1 VPLSPVPGETR
12 ESERA
17 PENEK
22 TFSASSLISSST
34 LTRLAVQNVG
44 GVSCCEIPLEGG
56 FTVFTGESGAGK
68 SSIVRA
74 IELAAGKRAQAALI
88 RAGEDE
94 AVVEA
99 VFSTNLRLPGLEE
112 PQQPAEGCFFA
123 KRALSRGG
131 RGRALLQGAQ
141 VPVALYSSSVGRLVH
156 IQSQFAQLAL
166 LDAGRQL
173 AMTDSCGGD
182 PLRESLEKLRE
193 VFGRARV
200 KERELREI
208 TERRADIERRYANA
222 AEIVPL
228 ARKMDLKEGLE
239 ASLEAETADL
249 SRRLSAASKA
259 AQGLDRLTGGL
270 SGQGL
275 LDDLSGVC
283 KALIECVPPEEEEN
297 CNRFFNEGLQ
307 NLHNLADAVRRQTAK
322 LSSPDALGRE
332 IEEVE
337 RRLGSLRKLR
347 RMAGAKSEG
356 ELADWCREAGEG
368 LAWLEESYDRLEAV
382 TREARGLRR
391 EASRLALDIRA
402 ERRRAA
408 EILEERVNVL
418 FKDLAMDGIGFAI
431 RFSELPKLRRDGADE
446 AEFELFTDKRSGR
459 VDKIASGGELSRLL
473 LALQLSLPDEWLPP
487 TLVFDEVEAGL
498 GGRAAVLSGLKLRE
512 LSRRCQVI
520 VVTHEASIAALGDCH
535 YVVRK
540 QDGESHVFRAEG
552 EERVREIARMLSG
565 DPNLPEAQEHARR
578 LLHQGRGALDPV
590 WV

>member
-1 VPLSPVPGETR
+1 VPQPLPAPEDARGNENFFN
-12 ESERA
+12 ENFPPERA
-17 PENEK
+17 SEK
-22 TFSASSLISSST
+22 NLPFSKSL

-44 GVSCCEIPLEGG
+44 GVSRCEIPLEGG

-112 PQQPAEGCFFA
+112 PQQPAEGCLFA

-141 VPVALYSSSVGRLVH
+141 VPVTLYSSSVGRLVH
-156 IQSQFAQLAL
+156 IQSQFAQLEL

-173 AMTDSCGGD
+173 AMTDSCGGEA
-182 PLRESLEKLRE
+182 LKESLEKLRE
-193 VFGRARV
+193 VFGRARA
-200 KERELREI
+200 KERELKEI
-208 TERRADIERRYANA
+208 AERRADIERRCANA
-222 AEIVPL
+222 AEVIPL
-228 ARKMDLKEGLE
+228 AKKAGLREGLE
-239 ASLEAETADL
+239 DSLEAETADL
-249 SRRLSAASKA
+249 SRRLASAARA
-259 AQGLDRLTGGL
+259 GQALDRLTGGL

-275 LDDLSGVC
+275 LDELAAAG
-283 KALIECVPPEEEEN
+283 KTLLECVPPEEKET
-297 CNRFFNEGLQ
+297 CSRFFEEGLR
-307 NLHNLADAVRRQTAK
+307 NLTDLSDAIRRQTGK
-322 LSSPDALGRE
+322 LSSPEALSRE
-332 IEEVE
+332 IEDAE
-337 RRLGSLRKLR
+337 RRLGLLRRLR
-347 RMAGAKSEG
+347 RMTGAKSER
-356 ELADWCREAGEG
+356 ELADWCKEAEEG
-368 LAWLEESYDRLEAV
+368 LAWLEESYERLESL
-382 TREARGLRR
+382 TREARELRR
-391 EASRLALDIRA
+391 EASRLALGIRA
-402 ERRRAA
+402 GRKQAA
-408 EILEERVNVL
+408 EYLEKSVNAL
-418 FKDLAMDGIGFAI
+418 FRDLAMDGIGFAI

-520 VVTHEASIAALGDCH
+520 LVTHEASIAALGDCH

-540 QDGESHVFRAEG
+540 QEGESRVFRAEG
-552 EERVREIARMLSG
+552 GERVRELARMLSG
-565 DPNLPEAQEHARR
+565 DPGLPEAQEHARR
-578 LLHQGRGALDPV
+578 LLESR
-590 WV
+590 

>member
-1 VPLSPVPGETR
+1 VPELTPVPEDA
-12 ESERA
+12 RA
-17 PENEK
+17 PERADGNGK
-22 TFSASSLISSST
+22 NFSSPPSA
-34 LTRLAVQNVG
+34 LTRLAVRNVG
-44 GVSCCEIPLEGG
+44 GLSRCEISLEGG

-123 KRALSRGG
+123 KRALARGG

-156 IQSQFAQLAL
+156 IQSQFAQLEL
-166 LDAGRQL
+166 LEPGRQL
-173 AMTDSCGGD
+173 AMTDSCGGGA
-182 PLRESLEKLRE
+182 LRESLEKLRE
-193 VFGRARV
+193 VFARARV
-200 KERELREI
+200 KERELKEI
-208 TERRADIERRYANA
+208 ADRRADIERRYANA
-222 AEIVPL
+222 AEVVPL
-228 ARKMDLKEGLE
+228 AKKAGLREGLE
-239 ASLEAETADL
+239 AALEAETTDL
-249 SRRLSAASKA
+249 SRRLAASERA
-259 AQGLDRLTGGL
+259 VQGLDRRTGGL

-275 LDDLSGVC
+275 LDELDGVC
-283 KALIECVPPEEEEN
+283 KTLLECAPPEEEES
-297 CNRFFNEGLQ
+297 RERLLREGLG
-307 NLHNLADAVRRQTAK
+307 NLRELADAARRQVSK
-322 LSSPDALGRE
+322 LSSPEALRRE
-332 IEEVE
+332 IESVE
-337 RRLGSLRKLR
+337 GRLGLLRKLR
-347 RMAGAKSEG
+347 RMAGVKSEE
-356 ELADWCREAGEG
+356 ELADWTRGAEEG
-368 LAWLEESYDRLEAV
+368 LAWLEQSYDRLETAA
-382 TREARGLRR
+382 REARELRR

-402 ERRRAA
+402 GRRRAA
-408 EILEERVNVL
+408 EILEKRVNVL

-498 GGRAAVLSGLKLRE
+498 GGRAAVLSGLKLQE

-520 VVTHEASIAALGDCH
+520 LVTHEASIAALGDCH

-540 QDGESHVFRAEG
+540 QDGESRVFRAEG

-578 LLHQGRGALDPV
+578 LLGAEY
-590 WV
+590 

>member
-1 VPLSPVPGETR
+1 VPQPLS
-12 ESERA
+12 A
-17 PENEK
+17 PED
-22 TFSASSLISSST
+22 SRGPASEIDRRPPKSL
-34 LTRLAVQNVG
+34 LTRLAVRNVG
-44 GVSCCEIPLEGG
+44 GVSFCEIPLEGG

-74 IELAAGKRAQAALI
+74 IELAAGKRAQAVLI

-99 VFSTNLRLPGLEE
+99 VFSTDLRLPGLEE
-112 PQQPAEGCFFA
+112 PNQPAEGCFFA

-131 RGRALLQGAQ
+131 RGRALLQGSP
-141 VPVALYSSSVGRLVH
+141 VPVGVYSSSVGRLVH
-156 IQSQFAQLAL
+156 IQSQFAQLEL

-173 AMTDSCGGD
+173 AMTDSCGGEAR
-182 PLRESLEKLRE
+182 REALEKLRE

-208 TERRADIERRYANA
+208 ADRRADVERRYADA
-222 AEIVPL
+222 AEVVPL
-228 ARKMDLKEGLE
+228 AKKADLREGLE
-239 ASLEAETADL
+239 DALEAEAADL
-249 SRRLSAASKA
+249 SRRLAVASRA
-259 AQGLDRLTGGL
+259 GQSLDRLTGGL
-270 SGQGL
+270 SERGL
-275 LDDLSGVC
+275 LDELAGVC
-283 KALIECVPPEEEEN
+283 KALLECVPPEQEEI
-297 CNRFFNEGLQ
+297 CARFFEEGVR
-307 NLHNLADAVRRQTAK
+307 NLTAFSDAVRRHAGK
-322 LSSPDALGRE
+322 FSSPEALGRE

-337 RRLGSLRKLR
+337 RRLGLLRRLR

-356 ELADWCREAGEG
+356 ELVAWCREAEEG
-368 LAWLEESYDRLEAV
+368 LAWLEESYGRLEAL
-382 TREARGLRR
+382 TREARELRR
-391 EASRLALDIRA
+391 EASKLALDIRA
-402 ERRRAA
+402 GRKRAA
-408 EILEERVNVL
+408 EDLEKRVNVL

-446 AEFELFTDKRSGR
+446 VEFELFTDKRSGR

-520 VVTHEASIAALGDCH
+520 LVTHEASIAALGDCH

-540 QDGESHVFRAEG
+540 QEGESHVFRAEG
-552 EERVREIARMLSG
+552 EERVRELARMLSG
-565 DPNLPEAQEHARR
+565 DPNLPEAQEHART
-578 LLHQGRGALDPV
+578 LLKAGLCPAPHLGAVGP
-590 WV
+590 